1 MNNLA
6 GHFFGKV
13 AQKAIVVKD
22 NKVLITKDV
31 NEKVVWELPG
41 GRLDE
46 TEKPMDGIKREIR
59 EELGVEC
66 EVKHIFYI
74 DRMYHARDKQ
84 WMLVIYYIVELLSE
98 DFKVDPVEVDEMQWV
113 DKETWSNHE
122 YFPEYVIALEKYFKE

>member
-22 NKVLITKDV
+22 NKILITKDV

-66 EVKHIFYI
+66 EVKGIFYI
-74 DRMYHARDKQ
+74 DRMYHARDNQ